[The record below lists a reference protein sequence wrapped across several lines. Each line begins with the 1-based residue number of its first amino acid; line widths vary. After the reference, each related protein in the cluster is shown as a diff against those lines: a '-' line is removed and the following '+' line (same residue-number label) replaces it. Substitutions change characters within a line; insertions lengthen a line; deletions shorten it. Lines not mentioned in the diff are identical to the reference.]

1 MPVQKRKGP
10 YSTLPQRDVQHV
22 QVAHLKHRFEL
33 AQDSFLAQ
41 QVAILTNSALD
52 EHEAKGGIRRVK
64 PGELYVRRGEED
76 LLLPLLSYPW
86 ATALAEGF
94 SPRTVKRHLELEQYL
109 ILQKVDKTAT
119 LEDIWKLTDQ
129 GELARKSAPKGFEY
143 LPETPLNTEKMV
155 HLHLQKEAVVPAEV
169 FKELVE
175 KLTADY
181 GMRPALAEAMVQT
194 AAELRA
200 WCCPLLSEL
209 ASGQV
214 VWLVHGTH
222 RSRRTDPRLFTPVVL
237 TLLTPEEHNLDL
249 NHRGEFKKVKM
260 AQLERITAEAWRQDG
275 VLTTLDIQWLL
286 SLSPGLARELLESY
300 QEQFGIL
307 LPTAGTV
314 LDMGRSLTHKT
325 IVIEMFL
332 QGQTAHQIARRIF
345 HTEEAV
351 DAYIKVFDRVLI
363 LKYFG
368 MPENLM
374 QRVTG
379 HSIALLK
386 EHLALAEKHFPT
398 KEALMEYLGQRN
410 ISLDMTG

>member
-10 YSTLPQRDVQHV
+10 YSTLPQRDVEHV

-33 AQDSFLAQ
+33 AKDSFLAQ
-41 QVAILTNSALD
+41 QVASLTNSALD
-52 EHEAKGGIRRVK
+52 EDEAKKGVRRVK
-64 PGELYVRRGEED
+64 PGELYVRRGEDD
-76 LLLPLLSYPW
+76 LLLPLLTPHW
-86 ATALAEGF
+86 AVALAEGL
-94 SPRTVKRHLELEQYL
+94 SPRTAKRHLELEQYL
-109 ILQKVDKTAT
+109 ALQALDKAAT
-119 LEDIWKLTDQ
+119 LEDIWIITNQ
-129 GELARKSAPKGFEY
+129 GELARKSAPKGYDF
-143 LPETPLNTEKMV
+143 LPETPLNTEKMIHV
-155 HLHLQKEAVVPAEV
+155 HLQKEAVVPAEV
-169 FKELVE
+169 LKELVE

-181 GMRPALAEAMVQT
+181 GTKPGLAEAMVQT
-194 AAELRA
+194 AAELRS

-209 ASGQV
+209 NSGQV

-222 RSRRTDPRLFTPVVL
+222 KSRRTDPRLFTPVVL
-237 TLLTPEEHNLDL
+237 TLLVPAEQNLSMS
-249 NHRGEFKKVKM
+249 HRGAFKKLKM
-260 AQLERITAEAWRQDG
+260 SQLERITAEAWRQNG
-275 VLTTLDIQWLL
+275 VLTTLDVQWLL
-286 SLSPGLARELLESY
+286 SLSPGLMRELLESY
-300 QEQFGIL
+300 QGQFGIL

-332 QGQTAHQIARRIF
+332 DGLTAHQIARRIF

-368 MPENLM
+368 MPESLM

-379 HSIALLK
+379 HSIALIK